1 MIDAESE
8 AALVGAFH
16 RERLSLL
23 QYVRQA
29 VPYAGPA
36 DRPVLD
42 RILAMSRTEAE
53 HLDRLAEYLDDH
65 RVRIPPPGAFP
76 SPFTNYN
83 FMAVRKVLPR
93 LVEEESYGLAA
104 LEKAGSTLPAGEP
117 RTWLERLA
125 EAKRKHLSEL
135 ETLTG

>member
-1 MIDAESE
+1 MIDPQSE
-8 AALVGAFH
+8 AALVGAYH

-29 VPYAGPA
+29 LPYAGRA

-42 RILAMSRTEAE
+42 RVLAMSRAEAE
-53 HLDRLAEYLDDH
+53 ILDRLTEYLDDQ

-83 FMAVRKVLPR
+83 FMAVRKILPR
-93 LVEEESYGLAA
+93 LIEDEAGGLAA
-104 LEKAGSTLPAGEP
+104 LEKAASTMPSGEP
-117 RTWLERLA
+117 RTWVERLA
-125 EAKRKHLSEL
+125 EAKRQHLADL
-135 ETLTG
+135 GKLPG